1 MSEKK
6 VSDFISMRGSVEI
19 ALRNAFTDEVVAK
32 REVENAVVRIGRRW
46 VLAKIQ
52 SNSAPAEEINNMGV
66 GTDTTTPAT
75 SDLALGN
82 ETDRNV
88 IGTFAR
94 ENESASPPSWQA
106 QASWATD
113 EANTT
118 LAEVGLF
125 QSSSGGTMLARATFT
140 TLDKRTSN
148 TLTISYTISN

>member
-1 MSEKK
+1 MSEKQ
-6 VSDFISMRGSVEI
+6 VSDFIQMRGSVEI
-19 ALRNAFTDEVVAK
+19 ALHNAFTDEVVAR
-32 REVENAVVRIGRRW
+32 REIENSVVRIGRRW

-52 SNSAPAEEINNMGV
+52 SNSPPAEEIDNMAV
-66 GTDTTTPAT
+66 GTDTSAPAT

-106 QASWATD
+106 QASWATN

-118 LAEVGLF
+118 LSEVGLF